1 MATIWSRYW
10 KLVWELIRKKRNE
23 QFPCV
28 LIALMSLPDLN
39 KCWPSGA
46 DGISLP
52 WRLVPFLSGFLS
64 GTDSWQHVLRY
75 SSFSGHC
82 HSSQRVY
89 SQIKDKVSWNEGL
102 SGGNNFLL
110 YRTLFNLWSSRFLQ
124 VTERNGRSNLLGTSG
139 PWFPSLQ
146 WQCYGSFGP
155 WDGR

>member
-28 LIALMSLPDLN
+28 LIAWMSLPVLN

-52 WRLVPFLSGFLS
+52 WRLVPFLSGFCL
-64 GTDSWQHVLRY
+64 VLTLGNMFPCVPVFLVIATHLKESTAGSRTK
-75 SSFSGHC
+75 SHGMKASLGVTTFCFIELFSICEVLG
-82 HSSQRVY
+82 
-89 SQIKDKVSWNEGL
+89 
-102 SGGNNFLL
+102 
-110 YRTLFNLWSSRFLQ
+110 LQ
-124 VTERNGRSNLLGTSG
+124 VTERNGRSNSLDTSG

-155 WDGR
+155 WEGR